1 MLRHTDTALP
11 ASALPYDDG
20 LYGLLTL
27 FLGGLALSAAVTR
40 FGAPALLLGFP
51 AVLVLAVVL
60 EAVGR
65 RRNQAL

>member
-1 MLRHTDTALP
+1 MIRRTDA
-11 ASALPYDDG
+11 ALPYDDG

-27 FLGGLALSAAVTR
+27 FVGGPALSAAVTH
-40 FGAPALLLGFP
+40 FGAAALLLGFP
-51 AVLVLAVVL
+51 AVLVLAVAL

>member
-1 MLRHTDTALP
+1 MLRRPD
-11 ASALPYDDG
+11 SQLPYDDG

-27 FLGGLALSAAVTR
+27 FLGGLALSGAVTH